1 MNADR
6 HFARVCLAQSRYA
19 RIKGHRAWGFR
30 LLEWAGRARGR
41 AAAPVEAAQME
52 LFA

>member
-1 MNADR
+1 MSAGR
-6 HFARVCLAQSRYA
+6 HFARVCFAQSRYA
-19 RIKGHRAWGFR
+19 RLKGHRAWGFR
-30 LLEWAGRARGR
+30 LLEWASRARGM